1 MDFNVQEKRTRRI
14 KLEMGKSTVGNDRGI
29 IR

>member
-14 KLEMGKSTVGNDRGI
+14 KLEMGKFIVGNDRGI
-29 IR
+29 IW